1 MVDESDVAAQIKLRL
16 TLEDNDIG
24 KQLSQQLNSATSNIT
39 SQLNR
44 QMSSMTKE
52 IKSKMSNV
60 TKELNGQMGKDAND
74 INKVL
79 GKNIDAEGQGK
90 KIGKSLGK
98 STIDAFK
105 NECLGLNRE
114 IQNIAGKNDV
124 KLNVKVDSSKIMG
137 GINVLS
143 NNTRDMLSAQLR
155 GQIEGYTKEFSNAL
169 KNEKIANIE
178 GISKSMLSSAEG
190 QGKKIGETLGKATKK
205 AFEEETVKDSV
216 SKKIKDSSDEIKE
229 KVTSQSNKILS
240 GMSNQLNNHMHSLSK
255 NLGNKISSMFSSDN
269 LTKSASNLGS
279 KIGTVIG
286 GALVGSFTKSCL
298 DLGSDLTEVQNVV
311 DVTFG
316 NMTEQVNTWSKNAME
331 QFGLSETVA
340 KKYLGTSGAMAKA
353 FGITG
358 QAAVDMSENVTGLS
372 ADVASFYNVSSDEAF
387 TKLKSI
393 FTGETETLKDLG
405 VVMTQTALDQYAL
418 NNGFGK
424 TTANMTEQEKVML
437 RYQFVTSRLADASGD
452 FAKTSDGWANQ
463 TRVLKLRF
471 DALKATLGQGLI
483 KVLSP
488 LIKMFNELLGKIQSC
503 ADSFVGLTNV
513 MSGKSASLS
522 TIASDA
528 TGASSAIDSIG
539 ESADKSAKKLKNL
552 ANYDELNVISKDTS
566 TSEDTGGRSDAGISG
581 GTSTGGD
588 IDYSNNVAS
597 KYIDAIKKSWVNAD
611 FTNIGS
617 VVSKK
622 IGNALESI
630 KWTSIKNTAGKL
642 ASSLATFLN
651 GFFKPSTFYST
662 GKTVAQAVNTA
673 IHAKFVFSKKFDFAN
688 FGKSL
693 GSGIN
698 GYVKNINW
706 KEQLQASKN
715 WGKGTA
721 TALNSFLKTTDFDAV
736 GKHVG
741 NILVSN
747 INKAFSFLT
756 NVDYTRLGQSVAD
769 SINGFFKSMNKID
782 EENGLNGWQK
792 AGKSFN
798 SLVKGLINAIATAI
812 KGVTWSKILK
822 AAGDFLGELDLGTVG
837 IIIGAITW
845 KWIGK
850 DAISALFTTWLSKK
864 ISPLSLG
871 GVKVDKDAAT
881 AVGTTAGGYI
891 AAAIV
896 TAVGAYNITKEI
908 CKKIFPDDADLYNM
922 SVGDIIKYLSD
933 TDTDDLKGAA
943 KGIKDTINEGAR
955 SDYEEIKDGI
965 GDAIY
970 GAFGID
976 IGGKKDGPGHKGG
989 IGSFGSPDSSSD
1001 SSSVSSGKEMSTL
1014 NIDVVVK
1021 NMDRL
1026 NKLKKTIAG
1035 LSNKSIQAKFDAKET
1050 AKFKV
1055 SRNWWTNTKSKS
1067 LTATVRGA
1075 MTSSFRTVK
1084 SSWAPLSN
1092 KAITAKAKGAMTGNF
1107 NTLSTKWAGLG
1118 NKTVTMTA
1126 KATPWSSVKR
1136 SFSSLFKSILSY
1148 FQAKLVNPLKKAF
1161 SGAKNTL
1168 GSVFGFSDIKIPA
1181 FANGAYLKANT
1192 PQLAIVG
1199 DNTHEG
1205 EFVAPESKLK
1215 AAVREALDERGSS
1228 PSGETYEIYMTLDG
1242 DVVYKTVVKKA
1253 QMRKKQTGN
1262 TGLT

>member
-1 MVDESDVAAQIKLRL
+1 MADESDVAAQIKLRL

-44 QMSSMTKE
+44 QMSSMTNG
-52 IKSKMSNV
+52 IKSKMSNM
-60 TKELNGQMGKDAND
+60 TKELTH
-74 INKVL
+74 
-79 GKNIDAEGQGK
+79 
-90 KIGKSLGK
+90 
-98 STIDAFK
+98 ST
-105 NECLGLNRE
+105 
-114 IQNIAGKNDV
+114 AG
-124 KLNVKVDSSKIMG
+124 
-137 GINVLS
+137 
-143 NNTRDMLSAQLR
+143 
-155 GQIEGYTKEFSNAL
+155 
-169 KNEKIANIE
+169 
-178 GISKSMLSSAEG
+178 
-190 QGKKIGETLGKATKK
+190 
-205 AFEEETVKDSV
+205 
-216 SKKIKDSSDEIKE
+216 
-229 KVTSQSNKILS
+229 
-240 GMSNQLNNHMHSLSK
+240 
-255 NLGNKISSMFSSDN
+255 LGNKIGAA
-269 LTKSASNLGS
+269 L
-279 KIGTVIG
+279 G
-286 GALVGSFTKSCL
+286 GAAIGAFTKSCL
-298 DLGSDLTEVQNVV
+298 DLGSDLAEVQNVV

-331 QFGLSETVA
+331 PFGLSETVA

-372 ADVASFYNVSSDEAF
+372 ADVASFYNLSSDEAF

-452 FAKTSDGWANQ
+452 FVRTSDGWANQ

-503 ADSFVGLTNV
+503 ADSFMGFTNV

-597 KYIDAIKKSWVNAD
+597 KYIDAIKKSWKNAD

-622 IGNALESI
+622 IGNALDSI

-662 GKTVAQAVNTA
+662 GNAVAQAVNTA

-721 TALNSFLKTTDFDAV
+721 TALNSFLRTTDFKAV

-798 SLVKGLINAIATAI
+798 SLVKGLINALATAI
-812 KGVTWSKILK
+812 KGVTWSKVLK

-850 DAISALFTTWLSKK
+850 GAISALFSTWLSKK

-908 CKKIFPDDADLYNM
+908 CKKIFPDDADFYNM

-943 KGIKDTINEGAR
+943 KEAKNTIKGAAKN
-955 SDYEEIKDGI
+955 DWEEFKDGI

-976 IGGKKDGPGHKGG
+976 IGGKKDGPGHGG
-989 IGSFGSPDSSSD
+989 GGGVSFGSPD

-1035 LSNKSIQAKFDAKET
+1035 LSNKSIHAKFDAKET

-1067 LTATVRGA
+1067 LTATVKGA
-1075 MTSSFRTVK
+1075 MTSSFRAVK
-1084 SSWAPLSN
+1084 RSWAPLSN

-1126 KATPWSSVKR
+1126 KATSWSSVKR

-1228 PSGETYEIYMTLDG
+1228 PSGETYEIYMTIDG

>member
-1 MVDESDVAAQIKLRL
+1 MADESDVAAQIKLRL

-44 QMSSMTKE
+44 QMSSMTHGL
-52 IKSKMSNV
+52 KSKMSNM
-60 TKELNGQMGKDAND
+60 TKELTH
-74 INKVL
+74 
-79 GKNIDAEGQGK
+79 
-90 KIGKSLGK
+90 
-98 STIDAFK
+98 ST
-105 NECLGLNRE
+105 
-114 IQNIAGKNDV
+114 AG
-124 KLNVKVDSSKIMG
+124 
-137 GINVLS
+137 
-143 NNTRDMLSAQLR
+143 
-155 GQIEGYTKEFSNAL
+155 
-169 KNEKIANIE
+169 
-178 GISKSMLSSAEG
+178 
-190 QGKKIGETLGKATKK
+190 
-205 AFEEETVKDSV
+205 
-216 SKKIKDSSDEIKE
+216 
-229 KVTSQSNKILS
+229 
-240 GMSNQLNNHMHSLSK
+240 
-255 NLGNKISSMFSSDN
+255 LGNKIGAA
-269 LTKSASNLGS
+269 L
-279 KIGTVIG
+279 G
-286 GALVGSFTKSCL
+286 GAAIGAFTKSCL
-298 DLGSDLTEVQNVV
+298 DLGSDLAEVQNVV
-311 DVTFG
+311 DVTIG

-358 QAAVDMSENVTGLS
+358 QAAVDMSEKVTGLS
-372 ADVASFYNVSSDEAF
+372 ADVASFYNLSSDEAF

-405 VVMTQTALDQYAL
+405 VVMSQTALDQYAL

-424 TTANMTEQEKVML
+424 TAANMTEQEKVML

-452 FAKTSDGWANQ
+452 FARTSDGWANQ

-503 ADSFVGLTNV
+503 ADSFMGLTNV

-566 TSEDTGGRSDAGISG
+566 TSEDTGGISDAGPSG

-597 KYIDAIKKSWVNAD
+597 KYIDAIKKSWENAD
-611 FTNIGS
+611 FTNVGS

-622 IGNALESI
+622 IGNALDSI

-662 GKTVAQAVNTA
+662 GNTVAQAVNTA

-721 TALNSFLKTTDFDAV
+721 TALNSFLRTTDFKAV

-798 SLVKGLINAIATAI
+798 SLVKGLINALATAI

-850 DAISALFTTWLSKK
+850 DAISALFSTWLSKK

-943 KGIKDTINEGAR
+943 NGIKDTINGAAR
-955 SDYEEIKDGI
+955 NDWEELKDGI

-970 GAFGID
+970 GATGID
-976 IGGKKDGPGHKGG
+976 IGDKKDGPGHAWSS
-989 IGSFGSPDSSSD
+989 GSFGSPD
-1001 SSSVSSGKEMSTL
+1001 SSSVSSGKEMTTL

-1050 AKFKV
+1050 TKFKV

-1067 LTATVRGA
+1067 LTATVKGS
-1075 MTSSFRTVK
+1075 MTSSFRAVK

-1126 KATPWSSVKR
+1126 KATSWSSVKS

-1148 FQAKLVNPLKKAF
+1148 FQAKLVDPLKKAF
-1161 SGAKNTL
+1161 SGAKDTL
-1168 GSVFGFSDIKIPA
+1168 GSVFSFSDIKIPA